1 MKRVLTIFLLFV
13 TLSAWADERG
23 ERRLE
28 RISRHYSSL
37 ANYGISFVLRAGDG
51 EQRGEL
57 AVDGNN
63 SYMSVADTEVFVM
76 DSLRYEVRKST
87 KEIVIDRADAYEREL
102 LNPLNGFSGIAK
114 DYEIEE
120 CEVEGHL
127 SVRLTPKRAGDTI
140 YIVTSSDGESISRI
154 KYGVGANSAEVVVTA
169 TRRTPKSLPKF
180 SKERYKGFELI
191 DFR

>member
-1 MKRVLTIFLLFV
+1 MVESYPLFHEKQYLMKRIAFI
-13 TLSAWADERG
+13 TLG
-23 ERRLE
+23 CKL
-28 RISRHYSSL
+28 
-37 ANYGISFVLRAGDG
+37 NYA
-51 EQRGEL
+51 E
-57 AVDGNN
+57 
-63 SYMSVADTEVFVM
+63 T
-76 DSLRYEVRKST
+76 ST
-87 KEIVIDRADAYEREL
+87 YEREL